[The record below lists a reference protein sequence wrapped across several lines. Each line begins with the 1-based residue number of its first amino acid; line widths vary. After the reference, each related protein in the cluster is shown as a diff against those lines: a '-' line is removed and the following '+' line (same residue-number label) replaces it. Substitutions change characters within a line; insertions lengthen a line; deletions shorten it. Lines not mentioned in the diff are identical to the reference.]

1 MTERKRQGSRSRR
14 VYALLLATYPQGFR
28 REYGGEMARVFA
40 DLCRESAGRS
50 SLARVWAA
58 ALADLLLTAPRLRA
72 EEMLEGGGLMRSI
85 RTAALALA
93 AYAFTLLVVAP
104 LYARN
109 AGSMP
114 GFVANLLDAL
124 IFTGLVFNLVFQ
136 VLTLPRW
143 LVGARA
149 VRATLALTA
158 CVVGVLLFLMASGGG
173 PHASHLNPPIIAAQA
188 ISLLVWFTIH
198 MWWVLRGRR
207 DATPATAA
215 GPGG

>member
-1 MTERKRQGSRSRR
+1 MKECKRHDSRSRR
-14 VYALLLATYPQGFR
+14 VYALLLASYPQGFR
-28 REYGGEMARVFA
+28 REYGREMARVFA
-40 DLCRESAGRS
+40 DLCRESAGRA
-50 SLARVWAA
+50 SLARVWAG
-58 ALADLLLTAPRLRA
+58 ALADLALTAPRLRL
-72 EEMLEGGGLMRSI
+72 EELLEGGGVMRSI

-114 GFVANLLDAL
+114 VFVANLIDAL

-143 LVGARA
+143 LEGVKA
-149 VRATLALTA
+149 VRASLAMATLIVGAL
-158 CVVGVLLFLMASGGG
+158 LLMMTTSKES
-173 PHASHLNPPIIAAQA
+173 HASSLTPAIIAAQVV
-188 ISLLVWFTIH
+188 SLLAWFAGH
-198 MWWVLRGRR
+198 LWWVSRR
-207 DATPATAA
+207 KGAATPATAE